1 MKKRNLFPI
10 LFGTAIIL
18 SSCSATNTL
27 TIGALEPAAVP
38 IPSGVRSA
46 GIINRSLPSENNNVL
61 DKIDKIVSAE
71 GLNLDA
77 KGAEA
82 TIAALHDELER
93 DIRFEDVK
101 ILESGAD
108 VRKGL
113 GVWPATL
120 SWETIDMLCEQNN
133 VDLIFSLAFYDT
145 DTQVAYNMTTMQI
158 PNPLGAK
165 VSVPA
170 HEVKLNTQIKKGW
183 RIYDAKNRRV
193 LDEFTFREG
202 IHSAGKGINLVKA
215 FEAIANRNETV
226 VQYSKNMG
234 SAYGLRLQP
243 QKRRISRNYFVR
255 GSDKFVMAKRRAQTG
270 DWDGAAELWEM
281 ELTNSKSKIAGRA
294 CYNMAIINEINGNLP
309 EAMDWASKSY
319 ADYENKDALR
329 YLDILKYRFAQNEVL
344 EQQQASR

>member
-1 MKKRNLFPI
+1 M
-10 LFGTAIIL
+10 
-18 SSCSATNTL
+18 
-27 TIGALEPAAVP
+27 GALEPAAVP
-38 IPSGVRSA
+38 IPSGVHSA
-46 GIINRSLPSENNNVL
+46 AIINRSVPSENNSVL

-82 TIAALHDELER
+82 TIAALHTELER
-93 DIRFEDVK
+93 DTRFEAVK
-101 ILESGAD
+101 VLENGAD

-120 SWETIDMLCEQNN
+120 SWETIDMLCEHNN

-145 DTQVAYNMTTMQI
+145 DTKVDYSMTTMQL
-158 PNPLGAK
+158 PNALGVK

-183 RIYDAKNRRV
+183 RIYDAKNRRI

-202 IHSAGKGINLVKA
+202 IHSAGKGINPVKA
-215 FEAIANRNETV
+215 LEAIANRNETV

-270 DWDGAAELWEM
+270 DWDGAAKLWEM
-281 ELTNSKSKIAGRA
+281 ELTNSKPKIAGRA

-309 EAMDWASKSY
+309 EAIDWASKSY

-329 YLDILKYRFAQNEVL
+329 YLNILKYRFAQNEVL